1 MYIMNNQSN
10 YLKLKIPFA
19 TKSFIK
25 ELNKGLK
32 IKGNAYYIFDLFK
45 NVYVDEYLEIESA
58 NFRLTDYNMLK
69 TKYYSKDI
77 FKDFRKRYLD
87 TLSNKDPE
95 NILEIT
101 YLDLNEQSLMEINNQ
116 FCKMNTTIRNMF
128 ACLSGSNPPGAK
140 SKPENTPLICTEP
153 NYFKY
158 NFLNPLKC
166 FAAKKHE
173 KTKNYNNTNIKV
185 VDLEDFL
192 NKYSIHHK
200 NKFFKDKFWEYNHCN
215 RENIENI
222 HIHFEKNDLN
232 YSLSNLKLNDD
243 CFKDKLFKEKND
255 NFELFIDGYL
265 NKTLSKEI
273 EWKEFKLKLRSFYKW
288 NVSHCIN
295 NRYLSPIST
304 LKEFPK
310 TIIDNAHIISFASLV
325 ETKSKDNILKAIDPY
340 NCLRIDKNTHAL
352 FDDQSIYFDL
362 EGNIVWL
369 NGDKTLYLNMNLLTQ
384 KQKKYLEQIRIKK

>member
-1 MYIMNNQSN
+1 MNNQSN

-87 TLSNKDPE
+87 TLSNKEPE

-101 YLDLNEQSLMEINNQ
+101 YLDLNEQSLMAINNQ

-128 ACLSGSNPPGAK
+128 ACLSGSNPSGAE

-200 NKFFKDKFWEYNHCN
+200 NKFFKDKFWEYNDCN

-222 HIHFEKNDLN
+222 HINFEKNDLN
-232 YSLSNLKLNDD
+232 YSLSNLKLNED
-243 CFKDKLFKEKND
+243 CFKDKFFKEKND

-273 EWKEFKLKLRSFYKW
+273 EWKEFKLKLRSFYK
-288 NVSHCIN
+288 
-295 NRYLSPIST
+295 
-304 LKEFPK
+304 
-310 TIIDNAHIISFASLV
+310 
-325 ETKSKDNILKAIDPY
+325 
-340 NCLRIDKNTHAL
+340 
-352 FDDQSIYFDL
+352 
-362 EGNIVWL
+362 
-369 NGDKTLYLNMNLLTQ
+369 
-384 KQKKYLEQIRIKK
+384 